1 MIRSVGRVAQWEST
15 VFTPRGSL
23 VRSQPR
29 PPFSDH
35 RWLLWRRR
43 SGLSRQAARVAVALA
58 VALALG
64 RPAAAD
70 ALAARYTATWA
81 GLPAGEIYLRL
92 DGHGDAYRGDAAIRT
107 EGLPRWFT
115 RFRGRAVGE
124 GRLLG
129 DGSVTPA
136 RYDARYDLRKRRNK
150 GLSLRFVPVGGALV
164 AERGPA
170 DTSSKPPLPEI
181 DRRNVVDPIAAL
193 IAIRHQIR
201 TGALRRN
208 GRVFVPVYD
217 GSRRF
222 DLEGSAEPHAEDG
235 VLRLGL
241 QLRPLA
247 GFKGESSE
255 DENPDEA
262 PRAVRLDLSD
272 DERLIP
278 LRMEVTIAWFTTVV
292 ALDHLCTAATPC
304 AVDFEA
310 TAGIESA
317 R

>member
-1 MIRSVGRVAQWEST
+1 M
-15 VFTPRGSL
+15 FTPRGSL

-29 PPFSDH
+29 PPFSDP
-35 RWLLWRRR
+35 RRPR
-43 SGLSRQAARVAVALA
+43 SRLRNGSLSRRVVRFATALA
-58 VALALG
+58 FALAFG
-64 RPAAAD
+64 RLAAAD
-70 ALAARYTATWA
+70 SLTARYTATWA

-92 DGHGDAYRGDAAIRT
+92 DDRGDAYRGDAEIRT

-129 DGSVTPA
+129 DGSVAPA
-136 RYDARYDLRKRRNK
+136 RYDARYDLRKRRGK
-150 GLSLRFVPVGGALV
+150 GISLRFVPAGGAVV
-164 AERGPA
+164 AERGPG

-181 DRRNVVDPIAAL
+181 DRRNVVDPVAAL

-201 TGALRRN
+201 TGALRRH
-208 GRVFVPVYD
+208 GRIVVPVYD

-222 DLEGSAEPHAEDG
+222 DLEGRAEPHDEDG
-235 VLRLGL
+235 VLRLRL
-241 QLRPLA
+241 VLRPLA
-247 GFKGESSE
+247 GFKGESS
-255 DENPDEA
+255 DDGNPDEA
-262 PRAVRLDLSD
+262 PRAVRFDLTD

-292 ALDHLCTAATPC
+292 ALDHPCTAATPC
-304 AVDFEA
+304 AVDFTAAA
-310 TAGIESA
+310 TIEPG